1 MISVIIPAYNEEAHI
16 AATIRA
22 VRTADTGGLVKEII
36 VADGGSADA
45 TLTVASAEGAK
56 AVLCPAKGRSAQMNY
71 GALLA
76 KQDVLYFLHADTV
89 PPQNFSG
96 RIRQTIEE
104 GAGAG
109 CFTMTFDWNH
119 WFLKTNGWFSRFN
132 VDAFRYGDQSLF
144 VKKEQFQRV
153 GGFCEKHVIFED
165 YKIIKGLK
173 KGAPFSIVK
182 GPVITSA
189 RKYREN
195 GPFRMQG
202 IFYLMYFLY
211 RFGCSQAKLVAV
223 YKKLIR
229 QDKI

>member
-1 MISVIIPAYNEEAHI
+1 MISVIIPTYNEEAHI
-16 AATIRA
+16 AATIKA
-22 VRTADTGGLVKEII
+22 VRAADTEGLVIEII

-45 TLTVASAEGAK
+45 TLVVASAEGAK
-56 AVLCPAKGRSAQMNY
+56 AVLCPTKGRSAQMNY
-71 GALLA
+71 GASLA
-76 KQDVLYFLHADTV
+76 EEAVLYFLHADTLQ
-89 PPQNFSG
+89 PQNFST
-96 RIRQTIEE
+96 RIKQKIGE

-119 WFLKTNGWFSRFN
+119 WFLKANGWFSSFN

-144 VKKEQFQRV
+144 VKKAHFQQA

-165 YKIIKGLK
+165 YKIIKAIK
-173 KGAPFSIVK
+173 KGAPFVIIK

-195 GPFRMQG
+195 GPYRMQG
-202 IFYLMYFLY
+202 VFYLMYFLY
-211 RFGCSQAKLVAV
+211 RFGFSQARLVAV